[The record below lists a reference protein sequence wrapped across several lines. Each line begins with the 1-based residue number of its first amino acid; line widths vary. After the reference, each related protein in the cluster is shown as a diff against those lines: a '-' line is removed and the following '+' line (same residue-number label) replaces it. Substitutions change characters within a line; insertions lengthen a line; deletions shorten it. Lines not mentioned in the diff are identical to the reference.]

1 MTDIDGTLIDSKKA
15 IALAASLTIKEFQN
29 LHIEPEVFF
38 QYIGVPIKKV
48 LMPYIESEDLE
59 DSVLF
64 FRKSLVDLGPANT
77 EVMPNA
83 VEILEIFKEAG
94 AAICATTNKIK
105 PLAETVLEQQNLL
118 RFFNQIFGT
127 DSHSPKPSPEM
138 IKSAMEN
145 FPAETNIMFGDRPE
159 DVLAGAQAGAT
170 TVFLSGEFDDLLIKE
185 SVIPDFRVTEWRQ
198 LPEIQPIKAVV

>member
-15 IALAASLTIKEFQN
+15 IALATSLTIKEFQN
-29 LHIEPEVFF
+29 VHVEPEIFF
-38 QYIGVPIKKV
+38 QFIGVPIRKV
-48 LMPYIESEDLE
+48 LVPYIETEDLD

-64 FRKSLVDLGPANT
+64 FRKTLVDLGPANT
-77 EVMPNA
+77 EVMPHA
-83 VEILEIFKEAG
+83 EEILEIFREAG
-94 AAICATTNKIK
+94 AVICAATNKIK

-138 IKSAMEN
+138 IKSAMAN
-145 FPAETNIMFGDRPE
+145 FPSETNIMFGDRPE
-159 DVLAGAQAGAT
+159 DILAGAQAGAT

-185 SVIPDFRVTEWRQ
+185 SASPDFRVTEWRQ
-198 LPEIQPIKAVV
+198 LPDLQPIKEVV